1 MTPLTPT
8 NSPQPETSPEP
19 VQKFHF
25 LRANKRPILSFGSA
39 IVVGYFAAPFFFKA
53 PVTETVLPST
63 LPTETGILIPASSV
77 MTLRS
82 TPAAS
87 IPITGQVKLVANVT
101 GKAPVGGAVARW
113 LVEPGQKVQK
123 GQGVVEISTGRAIRP
138 APAAEASQ
146 TLAEKQQ
153 INAANDQLELAQKLS
168 TAQSQLRA
176 AKERVANA
184 QEKVGE
190 ARQLIKRLQNGE
202 TVTAQPTRTR
212 KRIVKRTVTPAQ
224 PADASPS
231 APSADEI
238 KAQAAL
244 KTAQRNADAAQT
256 SQRQAEAA
264 AKGAE
269 RAFASSKAA
278 AKDAEKRLTLTEAAF
293 DDGKV
298 SGADVHE
305 SRIAVDDANVAVK
318 AAESMLDPTKRE
330 ADAQKKNA
338 AAALAQLDDAKKA
351 LDAAKSQNKTRVAVA
366 PTPEIVEEV
375 VEEVIP
381 DSTSSEPASAI
392 SIIDASKM
400 AQAALAESKAAAREA
415 DRLTS
420 QVESYRRQAHSSN
433 TEIEQAS
440 QGLMRA
446 QQRVLDSVPRPQF
459 TVCEA
464 PNSGTIVWISRMAS
478 EVGVG
483 DSVFGVA
490 ANQRFKALMQVD
502 TPVWKNIKIGQIVS
516 GSLGKIKPQANLPM
530 LAPSVGGAT
539 YSPVVSKEVSL
550 NIKVTKVTPPT
561 APDTSAEVEGDIEVI
576 SGTSSSL
583 DAGKVL
589 AVSLPSDQKTNILS
603 VPEGAVQTVSGKSY
617 VAILSEL
624 PEPAATPAAVA
635 DENSGAA
642 ASGVK
647 EIPTEPKG
655 ESYLL
660 EWKPVEVGA
669 KKGGVQEIRSGV
681 QMGTRIVSNIL
692 SLLPQVDLDPKS
704 TSIVTVS
711 DI

>member
-1 MTPLTPT
+1 
-8 NSPQPETSPEP
+8 
-19 VQKFHF
+19 
-25 LRANKRPILSFGSA
+25 
-39 IVVGYFAAPFFFKA
+39 
-53 PVTETVLPST
+53 
-63 LPTETGILIPASSV
+63 V
-77 MTLRS
+77 MTLRAA
-82 TPAAS
+82 PAAS
-87 IPITGQVKLVANVT
+87 IPITGQVKLIANVT
-101 GKAPVGGAVARW
+101 GKAPIGGAVARW

-123 GQGVVEISTGRAIRP
+123 GQGVVEISSGQATRP
-138 APAAEASQ
+138 ASAAEASQ
-146 TLAEKQQ
+146 SAAEKQQ

-176 AKERVANA
+176 ATERVAKA
-184 QEKVGE
+184 QDKVSE
-190 ARQLIKRLQNGE
+190 ARQLIKRLQDGE
-202 TVTAQPTRTR
+202 TVTAPQTRTR
-212 KRIVKRTVTPAQ
+212 KRVVKRTVTPAQ
-224 PADASPS
+224 TTESSPS

-244 KTAQRNADAAQT
+244 KTAQRNADAAQA

-269 RAFASSKAA
+269 RAYAASKAA
-278 AKDAEKRLTLTEAAF
+278 VKDAEKRLTLTEAAF

-330 ADAQKKNA
+330 ADVQKKNA
-338 AAALAQLDDAKKA
+338 TAALAQLDDAKKA

-366 PTPEIVEEV
+366 PTPEVIEEV
-375 VEEVIP
+375 VEEVVP
-381 DSTSSEPASAI
+381 DSTSTEPASAI

-400 AQAALAESKAAAREA
+400 AQEALAESKAASREA

-420 QVESYRRQAHSSN
+420 QVESYRRQAHFSN
-433 TEIEQAS
+433 NEIEAAS

-490 ANQRFKALMQVD
+490 ANQRFKALMQVE
-502 TPVWKNIKIGQIVS
+502 TPTWKNIKIGQIVS
-516 GSLGKIKPQANLPM
+516 GSLGKIKPQAHLPM
-530 LAPSVGGAT
+530 LSPTVGGAT

-550 NIKVTKVTPPT
+550 NIKVTKVTPPS
-561 APDTSAEVEGDIEVI
+561 APDTTAEIEGDIEVI
-576 SGTSSSL
+576 SGASSSL

-589 AVSLPSDQKTNILS
+589 AVSLPSEQKTDIMS
-603 VPEGAVQTVSGKSY
+603 VPEGAVNPFGGKNY
-617 VAILSEL
+617 VAILTEL
-624 PEPAATPAAVA
+624 PEPIVTPTEAASETPSDSAAKPSETPA
-635 DENSGAA
+635 
-642 ASGVK
+642 
-647 EIPTEPKG
+647 EPKG